1 MYDTLT
7 YNNPMR
13 TTKILLR
20 VTPQDKAEI
29 QAAAQAAGLSLSTFV
44 RWKCLA
50 AHEDVEPAT
59 GTVEV
64 PQERITT
71 RKVSAKSQLCP
82 RCQRIGAA
90 ACAKCRKTPTEEIQ
104 F

>member
-1 MYDTLT
+1 MTLCYT
-7 YNNPMR
+7 HTMR
-13 TTKILLR
+13 TTTILLR

-29 QAAAQAAGLSLSTFV
+29 QAAARAVGLSLSTFV

-50 AHEDVEPAT
+50 AHEPVEPAT
-59 GTVEV
+59 GEVQQEHVVERV
-64 PQERITT
+64 VTP
-71 RKVSAKSQLCP
+71 KVSAKSRLCP